1 LKQTGLIIDSGILML
16 GNEFSHFGTFAV
28 LDLLEDERGITIK
41 CDSEKGV
48 ELR

>member
-1 LKQTGLIIDSGILML
+1 MNIEEIREYCLLMISPLNLKLQ
-16 GNEFSHFGTFAV
+16 GTFAV